1 MQFVGLAIAPQL
13 RQCYK
18 GAKIMITH
26 CNSISY
32 GSLASPLGTIYVAL
46 DGEKVIALS
55 FTSGN
60 QERFLRELGARTSQ
74 SVRHSDAAV
83 RPIVTELLEY
93 FKGKRKEFSFSC
105 DLSGHTDFQQ
115 RVLNAAASIP
125 FGQTRTYRWLA
136 ERAKSPDAF
145 RAAGQVMA
153 HNPVPIIIPCHRVIG
168 SSGGLCGF
176 AGGLRAFD
184 LKRKLLE
191 IEGVN
196 LS

>member
-1 MQFVGLAIAPQL
+1 
-13 RQCYK
+13 
-18 GAKIMITH
+18 MITH
-26 CNSISY
+26 CKSISY
-32 GSLASPLGTIYVAL
+32 GSFTSPLGAIYVAF
-46 DGEKVIALS
+46 DGEIVIALS
-55 FTSGN
+55 FTSGS
-60 QERFLRELGARTSQ
+60 QRHFLEELGERTSQ
-74 SVRHSDAAV
+74 PVRHSDTAV
-83 RPIVTELLEY
+83 RPVVSELAEY

-105 DLSGHTDFQQ
+105 DLSSHTDFQQ
-115 RVLNAAASIP
+115 KVLNAAASIP

-136 ERAKSPDAF
+136 EQAKSPDAF

-176 AGGLRAFD
+176 AGGLRALD